1 MSSTKKYQP
10 VIGLEVHAR
19 LITNTKLFCADAN
32 EYGGAP
38 NEHISP
44 ITLAY
49 PGTLPRLN
57 KKAVEQAIKLGIACD
72 CSINKKNFFARK
84 HYFYPDLPRGFQT
97 TQHTEPVCIGGHITI
112 KTNDGIKQVPL
123 HHIHLEEDAGKS
135 IHDADDMYSLVDYNR
150 AGTPLVEIVTMPAMY
165 SAEEAGQFV
174 TELRKLVKWI
184 GVCDG
189 NMEEGS
195 LRCDANISV
204 RLHGEEKLGTRVEVK
219 NLNSIRNIK
228 KAIEYE
234 IARLID
240 IVENGSTVQQ
250 QTRSFDADT
259 DTTFALREK
268 EEANDYRYFPEP
280 DLPPVILSD
289 EYINE
294 IKSIMPALPAEL
306 FKVMKEEY
314 GLNENDAL
322 QICAEKETA
331 DYFLQLVKHTND
343 YKAASN
349 WLNGPLRQYAN
360 ENKMQVNEIQVTASE
375 IAAIIEMID
384 EGQINFSVAAQKLF
398 PALFDNPQKLSPQQM
413 AASLNI
419 LQVHDAAELE
429 QWVDA
434 ALASMPAKV
443 AEYKKGKKGLIGLF
457 MGEVKK
463 RSKGKADPKAA
474 TAMLEAKLT
483 AD

>member
-1 MSSTKKYQP
+1 MIDKQKYQP

-19 LITNTKLFCADAN
+19 LITQTKLFCADAN
-32 EYGGAP
+32 EYGSGP
-38 NEHISP
+38 NQHISP
-44 ITLAY
+44 ITLGY

-57 KKAVEQAIKLGIACD
+57 KKAVEQAVKLGIACN
-72 CSINKKNFFARK
+72 CTINQKNFFARK
-84 HYFYPDLPRGFQT
+84 HYFYPDLPKGFQT
-97 TQHTEPVCIGGHITI
+97 TQHTEPVCLGGYIPI
-112 KTNDGIKQVPL
+112 KTSDGIKQIPL
-123 HHIHLEEDAGKS
+123 HHIHMEDDAGKS
-135 IHDADDMYSLVDYNR
+135 IHDADDVYSLVDYNR
-150 AGTPLVEIVTMPAMY
+150 AGTPLVEIVTMPAMH

-184 GVCDG
+184 DVCDG

-195 LRCDANISV
+195 LRCDANISI

-219 NLNSIRNIK
+219 NLNSIRNVK

-234 IARLID
+234 IERMID
-240 IVENGSTVQQ
+240 IVERGDAVQQ

-289 EYINE
+289 EYLDE
-294 IKSIMPALPAEL
+294 IKRSMPALPAAL
-306 FKVMKEEY
+306 SVRMKDEY
-314 GLNENDAL
+314 GLNENDAS

-331 DYFLQLVKHTND
+331 EYFLALIKHTND
-343 YKAASN
+343 YKAAAN

-360 ENKMQVNEIQVTASE
+360 ENKILINDIKISAEE
-375 IAAIIEMID
+375 IAGIIEMI
-384 EGQINFSVAAQKLF
+384 EKGMINFSAAAQKLF
-398 PALFDNPQKLSPQQM
+398 PALLNNPGKLSPQQM
-413 AASLNI
+413 AESLNM
-419 LQVHDAAELE
+419 LQVNDTAELE
-429 QWVDA
+429 QWIDTVLA
-434 ALASMPAKV
+434 AMPAKV

-463 RSKGKADPKAA
+463 LSKGKADPKAT
-474 TAMLEAKLT
+474 TAMLEEKLR
-483 AD
+483 